1 MLPRKY
7 IAALSPPRMW
17 DPAIY
22 NARMTPVQRARQFA
36 QIAYAAAVSEI
47 IREFDRKRHAAQVR
61 LATRGGVV
69 RLDTSEEEAKLD
81 GEQIDATIKA
91 RLYTLL
97 DGYELNGI
105 PIDDDVTMTILV
117 AVSRSLDLATALPSS
132 LPGTG
137 GWASFT
143 KRRYR
148 EQVNQHIGIS
158 LAWILTEIDRRRS
171 EQKSPPTGFTAYQVE
186 DDSTRLDVGDG
197 NDCMSALIKDNEG
210 LFTIIRQKIEYC
222 LPEGPEKAV
231 IQRSFTALENARDI
245 RSFVVCYIAFLSAA
259 ANHIVLFTPCI
270 PALNEMVNQALRCDH
285 RDRVRA

>member
-158 LAWILTEIDRRRS
+158 LAWMTGDVLNRS
-171 EQKSPPTGFTAYQVE
+171 LRPPGSPP
-186 DDSTRLDVGDG
+186 
-197 NDCMSALIKDNEG
+197 
-210 LFTIIRQKIEYC
+210 
-222 LPEGPEKAV
+222 
-231 IQRSFTALENARDI
+231 I
-245 RSFVVCYIAFLSAA
+245 RSRMTARGLTLATA
-259 ANHIVLFTPCI
+259 TTA
-270 PALNEMVNQALRCDH
+270 
-285 RDRVRA
+285 